1 MRFLITAGNR
11 HDLTQAEALLE
22 GQQAEAV
29 LADKG
34 YDSQPLIDQIQ
45 RMGAQA
51 VIPPR
56 RYRYRLR
63 DYDTQL
69 YKLRNRIERCFSR
82 LKQFRRIATRY
93 CKSLVAFKATVA
105 IACAWIRM

>member
-22 GQQAEAV
+22 GQHAEAV

-34 YDSQPLIDQIQ
+34 YDSQDLVQQIQ
-45 RMGAQA
+45 RMGALP

-63 DYDTQL
+63 DYDAQL
-69 YKLRNRIERCFSR
+69 YKLRNRIERCFCR

-93 CKSLVAFKATVA
+93 CKSLIAFKATVA
-105 IACAWIRM
+105 LACAWIRL